1 MRRTAV
7 VRDERCLDHD
17 PGMWHPE
24 SPKRLTAIYSMLDAP
39 DMEGVFMDLPARR
52 ATRDELL
59 RIHSRFYVDRILAT
73 AGKGYRSLD
82 PDTAVS
88 EGSCEAALLAA
99 GGVCEAVSA
108 VISGDADNA
117 FALVRPPG
125 HHAERGKAMG
135 FCLFNN
141 LAIGVRHAQA
151 VHGIERVLVV
161 DWDLHH
167 GNGTQH
173 SFEEDPSVL
182 YFSTHQYPYYPGSG
196 ASDQVG
202 RGRGEGYTV
211 NVPLPSGKGDV
222 EYAAIFDRILRPVAL
237 QFHPD
242 LIVVSAG
249 FDIYENDPLGGM
261 RVTSKGF
268 ARLTRT
274 VMDIADAC
282 CRGRVVL
289 TLEGG
294 YHLAGLSS
302 SVKAVIRELA
312 GIPTARREHPLS
324 RSEAAS
330 IDRIAAATARFHG
343 RFWKGLDGCAS
354 SLNLNNQPTLP

>member
-1 MRRTAV
+1 MRKTAIV
-7 VRDERCLDHD
+7 KDERYLDHL
-17 PGMWHPE
+17 PGKWHPE
-24 SPKRLTAIYSMLDAP
+24 SPERLNAIYSMLNGE
-39 DMEGVFMDLPARR
+39 DMEGIFVDLPARR

-59 RIHSRFYVDRILAT
+59 RIHSAGYVDRILAT

-108 VISGDADNA
+108 VVFGEMDNA

-125 HHAERGKAMG
+125 HHAEQTQAMG

-141 LAIGVRHAQA
+141 LAIGARHAQA
-151 VHGIERVLVV
+151 LHGIERVLVV

-173 SFEEDPSVL
+173 SFEDDPSVL

-196 ASDQVG
+196 AFKQIG
-202 RGRGEGYTV
+202 RGKGKGFTV
-211 NVPLPSGKGDV
+211 NVPFSPGHGDA
-222 EYAAIFDRILRPVAL
+222 EYIGVFKKVLEPIAL
-237 QFHPD
+237 EFKPD
-242 LIVVSAG
+242 LVLVSAG
-249 FDIYENDPLGGM
+249 FDIYRDDPLGGM
-261 RVTSKGF
+261 LVTPDGF
-268 ARLTRT
+268 AGLTRS

-282 CRGRVVL
+282 CDGKVVI

-294 YHLAGLSS
+294 YDLTGLSESVKAVLKELAGLSAD
-302 SVKAVIRELA
+302 VHKHI
-312 GIPTARREHPLS
+312 LS
-324 RSEAAS
+324 PAEQK
-330 IDRIAAATARFHG
+330 RIA
-343 RFWKGLDGCAS
+343 
-354 SLNLNNQPTLP
+354 